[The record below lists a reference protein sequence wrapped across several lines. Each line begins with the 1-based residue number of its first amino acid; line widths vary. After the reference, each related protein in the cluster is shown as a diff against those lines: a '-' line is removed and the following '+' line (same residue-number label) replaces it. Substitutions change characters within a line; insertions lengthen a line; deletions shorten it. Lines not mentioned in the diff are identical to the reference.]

1 MIGGGFSR
9 PPAGTLHRV
18 DRLVPDDVPD
28 GTERVSSR
36 RCARHAAVARRV
48 MMMFRAVLERAQLP
62 RVIGSAALARALE
75 RVGLTPES
83 LTVANLPSALDSIYS
98 TLRVYH
104 EDTKAQHCFDRVRE
118 LCDTGIPDAS

>member
-1 MIGGGFSR
+1 
-9 PPAGTLHRV
+9 
-18 DRLVPDDVPD
+18 
-28 GTERVSSR
+28 
-36 RCARHAAVARRV
+36 

-104 EDTKAQHCFDRVRE
+104 EDAKAQHCFDRIRE
-118 LCDTGIPDAS
+118 LCDTGIPDAF